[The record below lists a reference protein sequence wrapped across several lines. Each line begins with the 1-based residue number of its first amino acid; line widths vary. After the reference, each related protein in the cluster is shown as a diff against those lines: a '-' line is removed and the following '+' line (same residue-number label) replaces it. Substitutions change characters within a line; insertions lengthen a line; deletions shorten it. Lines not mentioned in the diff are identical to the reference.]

1 MNTMPYKNAA
11 APNRDVALVEIQPGI
26 YLAVACDSAGGI
38 GEKER
43 DVVKVPPYITGRFTC
58 RVALMELLAIGADPL
73 AVTATIC
80 SEPSPTG
87 EGLLK
92 GITDELSASCL
103 NIPVTISTEK
113 NIPTCQT
120 GLGVT
125 AVGLVKEKGLRMGRT
140 KSGDGIYC
148 LGVPK
153 VGNEVSLDDPEI
165 ADTGAVKRL
174 LGLSEVHDIIPVG
187 SRGIK
192 GEVEHLA
199 RVSGLSVQ
207 WEARL
212 PVNTEKSAGPATCV
226 VFTAP
231 KAPEIK
237 GPTPVFRLGALL

>member
-1 MNTMPYKNAA
+1 MPHKNIAP
-11 APNRDVALVEIQPGI
+11 PNRDVALVELQPGI

-58 RVALMELLAIGADPL
+58 RVTLMELLAIGADPL
-73 AVTATIC
+73 VLTATIC

-92 GITDELSASCL
+92 GVMDELCASGF
-103 NIPVTISTEK
+103 NIPITISTEK

-125 AVGLVKEKGLRMGRT
+125 AVGLVKEGGLRMGRT
-140 KSGDGIYC
+140 EPGDGVYC

-153 VGNEVSLDDPEI
+153 VGNEVSLHDPDI
-165 ADTGAVKRL
+165 ADTGAVRRL
-174 LGLSEVHDIIPVG
+174 LSLPEVHDIIPVG

-199 RVSGLSVQ
+199 RVSELSVR
-207 WEARL
+207 WEL
-212 PVNTEKSAGPATCV
+212 CPPVNTKKPAGPSTCV
-226 VFTAP
+226 VFTASKLP
-231 KAPEIK
+231 DIK
-237 GPTPVFRLGALL
+237 GPSPVFRLGTLF